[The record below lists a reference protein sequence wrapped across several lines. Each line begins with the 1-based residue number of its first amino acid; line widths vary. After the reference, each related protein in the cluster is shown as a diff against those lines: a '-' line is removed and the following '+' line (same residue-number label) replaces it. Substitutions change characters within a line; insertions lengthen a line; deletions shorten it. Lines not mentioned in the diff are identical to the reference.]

1 MKTTYL
7 NKMTLKHL
15 AAAICATMLLSGCN
29 PEDGSFD
36 TAEALK
42 SDEDIRSAGE
52 FHLQEEFDYSD
63 INKPASN
70 SSDITVGNGV
80 TATCTTEGWGAN
92 EVRELTNVTGLDL
105 NGTTI
110 YPGALIQGAEFEEG
124 SYVPVTIPRSSGTI
138 YMTGLTLDKG
148 AQYYADNI
156 EMSGSRVNQAIK
168 QLITDY
174 EVQGT
179 AANASYESEQAYSY
193 EHLLFKL
200 GIDARYGKK
209 SMSADLK
216 IDSEK
221 TRNYS
226 FVKFTQVFYD
236 IVYEDPALATSVF
249 AEGEYFSDPED
260 QIAPGN
266 PPLYVSKVSYGR
278 MVFFV
283 AESTHDANEV
293 EASLRAAV
301 EGKLASGKVESGLT
315 HQQVLARSKVYYYVI
330 GGAADMALAPIN
342 SATPD
347 EMFSKVQAFI
357 ADRTSANFSASNPG
371 APIAYTLNYLKD
383 RTPAKMSYSVNY
395 DKKDCSFTYP
405 AATPAPTPVYS
416 FKLEFLNLTK
426 AEVWVRRNDVQI
438 TNEYTS
444 AFTKNLDG
452 YLSST
457 SWTDIEI
464 VLKNT
469 NWACG
474 DVSMQWRLK
483 RNGSTV
489 DTYNLDA
496 YKCKNYMHWYFS
508 INKKTGE
515 VSIVNND
522 V

>member
-1 MKTTYL
+1 MNTNYLTKTVKGFT
-7 NKMTLKHL
+7 
-15 AAAICATMLLSGCN
+15 AALSTALLLSACN

-36 TAEALK
+36 IPETLK
-42 SDEDIRSAGE
+42 SGEDIRNAGE
-52 FHLQEEFDYSD
+52 FYLQDEFNYNDINNPATTTSD
-63 INKPASN
+63 IDA
-70 SSDITVGNGV
+70 GNGI
-80 TATCTTEGWGAN
+80 TATCTTEGWGAS
-92 EVRELTNVTGLDL
+92 EVRQLTNITGLDL
-105 NGTTI
+105 SGTTI
-110 YPGALIQGAEFEEG
+110 YPGALIQGADFEEG
-124 SYVPVTIPRSSGTI
+124 SYVPVTIPRSTGTL

-148 AQYYADNI
+148 AQYYADNN
-156 EMSGSRVNQAIK
+156 EMSGAKVNQAIK

-174 EVQGT
+174 NVQGT

-200 GIDARYGKK
+200 GIDGRYGKK

-216 IDSEK
+216 IDNEK
-221 TRNYS
+221 TRNYT

-260 QIAPGN
+260 QISAGN

-283 AESTHDANEV
+283 AESTHDATEV

-330 GGAADMALAPIN
+330 GGAADMALAPID

-347 EMFSKVQAFI
+347 EMFSKVQTFI
-357 ADRTSANFSASNPG
+357 ADRSSANFSASNPG

-383 RTPAKMSYSVNY
+383 RSPAKMSYTINY
-395 DKKDCSFTYP
+395 DKKDCSFNYP
-405 AATPAPTPVYS
+405 AAIPAPEPSYS

-452 YLSST
+452 YLSS
-457 SWTDIEI
+457 SGWTDIEI

-515 VSIVNND
+515 VSVVNND